1 MSGRWE
7 PFGLTRRLYD
17 ETEQPPKRSSAPP
30 PSSSSSARP
39 AAAKRSASVPPQ
51 RREPARKLVVITCM
65 DARIDPLR
73 VLGLRVGDAHVLRN
87 AGATVSDDVLRSLH
101 VSQSKL
107 GTRRAIV
114 MGHTDCAGY
123 ASDEAAES
131 AVRDGLRRIRGSSA
145 VPDAFRL
152 DGLLYDVRDGTL
164 RPVD

>member
-1 MSGRWE
+1 MTGRWE
-7 PFGLTRRLYD
+7 PFGLTRRLY
-17 ETEQPPKRSSAPP
+17 EESERPPRQPRPPAPP
-30 PSSSSSARP
+30 P
-39 AAAKRSASVPPQ
+39 RSAGGVASSPLPQ

-73 VLGLRVGDAHVLRN
+73 VLGLRVGDAHVIRN
-87 AGATVSDDVLRSLH
+87 AGATVSDDVLRSLRM
-101 VSQSKL
+101 SQSQL

-123 ASDEAAES
+123 PSDDAAES

-145 VPDAFRL
+145 VPDSFSL
-152 DGLLYDVRDGTL
+152 DGLLYDVRDGTV

>member
-1 MSGRWE
+1 
-7 PFGLTRRLYD
+7 
-17 ETEQPPKRSSAPP
+17 
-30 PSSSSSARP
+30 
-39 AAAKRSASVPPQ
+39 
-51 RREPARKLVVITCM
+51 M

-87 AGATVSDDVLRSLH
+87 AGATVSDDVLRSLR

-131 AVRDGLRRIRGSSA
+131 AVRESLRRIRGSSA
-145 VPDAFRL
+145 VPDAFGL
-152 DGLLYDVRDGTL
+152 DGLMYDVRDGTV

>member
-1 MSGRWE
+1 
-7 PFGLTRRLYD
+7 
-17 ETEQPPKRSSAPP
+17 
-30 PSSSSSARP
+30 
-39 AAAKRSASVPPQ
+39 
-51 RREPARKLVVITCM
+51 M

-73 VLGLRVGDAHVLRN
+73 VLGLRVGDAHVIRN
-87 AGATVSDDVLRSLH
+87 AGATVSDDVLRSLR
-101 VSQSKL
+101 VSQSQL

-145 VPDAFRL
+145 VPDAFSL
-152 DGLLYDVRDGTL
+152 DGLMYDVRDGTV

>member
-1 MSGRWE
+1 VSGRWE

-17 ETEQPPKRSSAPP
+17 ETEQPPKRPSSPP
-30 PSSSSSARP
+30 PSSSSRP
-39 AAAKRSASVPPQ
+39 AAAGTSAARPPQ

-73 VLGLRVGDAHVLRN
+73 VLGLRVGDAHVIRN

-145 VPDAFRL
+145 VPDAFSL

-164 RPVD
+164 RSVD